1 MLDVDS
7 VLYGELLINN
17 NGKKLNN
24 SNYKINWTTKGAIL
38 AFKGLG
44 QEPISYVIEWDK
56 TFLDFEK
63 KVEHWN
69 ELGE

>member
-1 MLDVDS
+1 MKVQPQNLFIGVLYLMLDVDS

-17 NGKKLNN
+17 NGIKLNN

-44 QEPISYVIEWDK
+44 QEPIS
-56 TFLDFEK
+56 
-63 KVEHWN
+63 
-69 ELGE
+69 